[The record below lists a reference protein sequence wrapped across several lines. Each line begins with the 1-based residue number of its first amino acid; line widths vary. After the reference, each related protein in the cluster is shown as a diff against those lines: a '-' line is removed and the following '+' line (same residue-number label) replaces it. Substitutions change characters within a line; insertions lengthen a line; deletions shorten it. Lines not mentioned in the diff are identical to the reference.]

1 MSEAREEDWQDWIG
15 RTETCSEVL
24 SPAPAVGLAAL
35 LDLDELTI
43 DSGFELPPL
52 WHWLYFLNPCRQSE
66 LAEDGHASRGRFLPP
81 SPLPSR
87 MWAGSKLQFSR
98 PLRIGEHIARHSRI
112 ADVEAKQ
119 GRSGQLLFVRV
130 EHSYQAEDGERLQ
143 EQQTLVYR
151 EAGAVAAA
159 PAPEQPQR
167 VDFRRQISP
176 EVSLLFRYSALTFNA
191 HRIHYDRSYA
201 TEQEGY
207 PGLVVH
213 GPLVATLLIDLL
225 ARQDTG
231 RPLIEFE
238 FRALSPLFDGQDF
251 SVCGR
256 QADAEGR
263 VFLWAENPEGGE
275 ALRAIAKLA

>member
-1 MSEAREEDWQDWIG
+1 MTEARQQDWQEWIG
-15 RTETCSEVL
+15 RTETCIDVL
-24 SPAPAVGLAAL
+24 SPAPALGLAAL
-35 LDLDELTI
+35 LDLEGLTVDE
-43 DSGFELPPL
+43 GFELPPL
-52 WHWLYFLNPCRQSE
+52 WHWLYFLNPCPQAE
-66 LAEDGHASRGRFLPP
+66 LAEDGHARRGRFLPP

-87 MWAGSKLQFSR
+87 MWAGSKLHFSR
-98 PLRIGEHIARHSRI
+98 PLRIGERIARHSRI

-119 GRSGQLLFVRV
+119 GRSGELLFVRL

-151 EAGAVAAA
+151 EAGATPAA
-159 PAPEQPQR
+159 PAPDEPER
-167 VDFRRQISP
+167 ADFRRQVSP

-201 TEQEGY
+201 IEREGY

-213 GPLVATLLIDLL
+213 GPLLATLLIDLL

-231 RPLIEFE
+231 RPLLEFE
-238 FRALSPLFDGQDF
+238 FRALSPLCDGQDF

-256 QADAEGR
+256 RPDGEGR
-263 VFLWAENPEGGE
+263 VFLWAENPAGGA